1 MQKCLEGV
9 LGRGAQ
15 KRGEALLDIVS
26 EGDHD
31 DPLADSIE
39 KELQKL
45 AEVPTGPK
53 KSVSPLRKPSL
64 NASCL

>member
-1 MQKCLEGV
+1 MSTGDAEA
-9 LGRGAQ
+9 LGGGAQ

-26 EGDHD
+26 EDSHND

-45 AEVPTGPK
+45 ARAPSNIK
-53 KSVSPLRKPSL
+53 KSVSFHEH
-64 NASCL
+64 C